1 MMMLL
6 DMPGRLLWTGVGGIG
21 TTPGSASTRR
31 SQAAGRN
38 AAGPKLA
45 IPPADVNPCHWYKII
60 PENGVIDM
68 DRLRAMSAFVAVAEA
83 EGFAAAAKRVG
94 MSPPAVT
101 RAIAALE
108 EHLGTP
114 LFKRTTRVVRLS
126 EAGIRFLADC
136 KRILGEIEEAEAS
149 AAGAHAAPRGSVAVT
164 APAMFGR
171 LFVAPL
177 VTDFLVQY
185 PQLLVRLL
193 LVDRVVD
200 LIEEGLDVAVRI
212 AHLPDSSLT
221 AVRVG
226 SVRRVVCAAPAYLA
240 RHGTPGVPADLA
252 HLEAVY
258 FSFAQQQQWTFR
270 VNGRPRIVRPAAHL
284 VANTAEVA
292 VTAAVAGHGVAR
304 LLSYQVEREVRSGAL
319 QIVLP
324 EFEPPPIPVHVVHTE
339 GRRAA
344 ARVRT
349 FVDYAVGRLRAE
361 SWLA

>member
-1 MMMLL
+1 
-6 DMPGRLLWTGVGGIG
+6 
-21 TTPGSASTRR
+21 
-31 SQAAGRN
+31 
-38 AAGPKLA
+38 
-45 IPPADVNPCHWYKII
+45 
-60 PENGVIDM
+60 M
-68 DRLRAMSAFVAVAEA
+68 DQLRAMRAFVAVAEA

-101 RAIAALE
+101 RAISALE
-108 EHLGTP
+108 EHLGTR

-126 EAGIRFLADC
+126 EAGVRFLADC
-136 KRILGEIEEAEAS
+136 RRILGEIEEAEAS

-171 LFVAPL
+171 RFVAPM
-177 VTDFLVQY
+177 VMDFLAQY
-185 PQLLVRLL
+185 PQLTVKLL
-193 LVDRVVD
+193 LVDRVAD

-226 SVRRVVCAAPAYLA
+226 SMRRVVCAAPAYLA
-240 RHGTPGVPADLA
+240 RHGTPRAPADLA
-252 HLEAVY
+252 RLEAIY
-258 FSFAQQQQWTFR
+258 FSFAVPQQQWTFR
-270 VNGRPRIVRPAAHL
+270 VNGRPRSVRPAAHL

-292 VTAAVAGHGVAR
+292 VTAAVAGRGVAR

-324 EFEPPPIPVHVVHTE
+324 EFEPPPIPVHVVHAE

-344 ARVRT
+344 ARVRA
-349 FVDYAVGRLRAE
+349 FVDFAAGRLRAE
-361 SWLA
+361 NWLA